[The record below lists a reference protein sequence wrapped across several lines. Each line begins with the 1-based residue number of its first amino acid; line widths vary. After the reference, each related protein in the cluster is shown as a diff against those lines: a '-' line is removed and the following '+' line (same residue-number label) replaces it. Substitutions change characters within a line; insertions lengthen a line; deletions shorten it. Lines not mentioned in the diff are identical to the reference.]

1 VIAQPL
7 PEAPRPRV
15 GTRAGRGAVPRRH
28 ARARRKRY
36 VGVVRIL
43 ACVTLATVGIVI
55 YLGLM
60 ANVTRMNYEL
70 SRNARTRAVLLDETS
85 RLDDRL
91 SRLTSHDRLLQIG
104 KSLGM
109 REPLTMAV
117 VKLPS
122 ESRVEPDRLAL
133 LTSLAAWFR

>member
-1 VIAQPL
+1 MIAQPL

-15 GTRAGRGAVPRRH
+15 GTRAGRAAVPRRQ
-28 ARARRKRY
+28 ARSRRKRY

-70 SRNARTRAVLLDETS
+70 TRNARARALLLDETS
-85 RLDDRL
+85 RLDDKL

-109 REPLTMAV
+109 REPQTMAV

-122 ESRVEPDRLAL
+122 DARAQPDSLAF